1 MMPKKLIDETGHTY
15 GKLTVIESIR
25 RPNDRKT
32 MWHCVCECG
41 NEVYCSGS
49 DLRTGKRTSCG
60 KHCNSIKNEIGK
72 TYGALT
78 VLKQDPRPGLSF
90 ADNSIHWICRCSL
103 CGKEKSVSGKS
114 LRNGDTKS
122 CGCMKSAGEQIITKA
137 LNDLGYTYTKEYTY
151 SDLISPY
158 SKLKLRF
165 DFAIFNGNSINN
177 RPLFLIEYQGEQ
189 HEREVPYF
197 KHSLEYT
204 QTCDKTK
211 RDYCRDNNIPL
222 IYFTHIGGKTPN
234 YEDVKEYIKETY
246 EEIYN
251 EVFN

>member
-1 MMPKKLIDETGHTY
+1 
-15 GKLTVIESIR
+15 
-25 RPNDRKT
+25 
-32 MWHCVCECG
+32 
-41 NEVYCSGS
+41 
-49 DLRTGKRTSCG
+49 
-60 KHCNSIKNEIGK
+60 
-72 TYGALT
+72 
-78 VLKQDPRPGLSF
+78 
-90 ADNSIHWICRCSL
+90 
-103 CGKEKSVSGKS
+103 
-114 LRNGDTKS
+114 
-122 CGCMKSAGEQIITKA
+122 MKSAGEQTITKA
-137 LNDLGYTYTKEYTY
+137 LDDLGYTYTKEYTY

-165 DFAIFNGNSINN
+165 DFAIFNDNSINDK
-177 RPLFLIEYQGEQ
+177 PLFLIEYQGEQ